1 MMFRIVFYMNI
12 TALIFM
18 VRFVD
23 DGTGGW
29 CGEKSEL
36 IEFLDSINRELMSK
50 FDIELT
56 FKVTEFNEYI
66 EILDVQYKFDIQG
79 NVTTDIFIKPT
90 DAHQYLN
97 YSSHHPRHTFRSI
110 VYSQGLRYRCIISD
124 NATLAVRLDCLAEHF
139 INCNYPKNLVVNIL
153 NDIKLYPD
161 LLNIKILITWVK
173 VSLSLGSPHLE
184 MVVQT

>member
-1 MMFRIVFYMNI
+1 
-12 TALIFM
+12 
-18 VRFVD
+18 
-23 DGTGGW
+23 
-29 CGEKSEL
+29 
-36 IEFLDSINRELMSK
+36 MSK

-66 EILDVQYKFDIQG
+66 EFLDVQYKFDIQG

-110 VYSQGLRYRCIISD
+110 VYSQGLRYRRIISD
-124 NATLAVRLDCLAEHF
+124 DATLAVRLDCLAEHF

-153 NDIKLYPD
+153 NDIKTLPRSIEYKNTD
-161 LLNIKILITWVK
+161 NVGK
-173 VSLSLGSPHLE
+173 VSLSLGSPPLE